1 MPIPIID
8 RSNYLKGLLITA
20 RKDKK
25 LVDSEKKIIRDIA
38 EKLGFASDF
47 YEETL
52 KNLLANKYINEEPI
66 KFSDKKI
73 AESFLID
80 GLKLAYSDNFV
91 ESSEIE
97 WLKKTAKEND
107 ISEKWFNEKL
117 HSAKTSQRNFLV
129 NDFALLSII

>member
-1 MPIPIID
+1 MQIHVID
-8 RSNYLKGLLITA
+8 KSNYLKGLLITA

-25 LVDSEKKIIRDIA
+25 LVDSEKKIIRGIA

-52 KNLLANKYINEEPI
+52 KNLLENKYINEEPI

-73 AESFLID
+73 AESFLLD
-80 GLKLAYSDNFV
+80 GLKLAYSDDFV

-97 WLKKTAKEND
+97 WLRKIAKDND
-107 ISEKWFNEKL
+107 VSGKWFEEKL
-117 HSAKTSQRNFLV
+117 HSTKTNQKNLLV

>member
-8 RSNYLKGLLITA
+8 KSNYLKGLVITA

-25 LVDSEKKIIRDIA
+25 LVDSEKKIIRGIA

-47 YEETL
+47 YEEVL

-73 AESFLID
+73 AESFIID
-80 GLKLAYSDNFV
+80 GLKLAYSDDFV

-97 WLKKTAKEND
+97 WLRKTAKEND
-107 ISEKWFNEKL
+107 IGENWFNEKL
-117 HSAKTSQRNFLV
+117 HLAKTNQRSLLV